1 MNHPDPRDSGENLF
15 DEADEDE
22 VRRELKKPEEQSP
35 PPAPPAAVMYSRA
48 DEVEI
53 GQELNKPKEQPP
65 PPAQRYSAEEEQI
78 KEEID
83 KKSEKRRWAIFL
95 RKRKN

>member
-22 VRRELKKPEEQSP
+22 VRRESKKPEKHQ
-35 PPAPPAAVMYSRA
+35 PARQV
-48 DEVEI
+48 
-53 GQELNKPKEQPP
+53 
-65 PPAQRYSAEEEQI
+65 RYSKAEEEEM
-78 KEEID
+78 KEELG